1 MANVLAVGILVGQ
14 QRPGSR
20 PFLLGFEVFG
30 AMALAFYVVAFA
42 WFFPE
47 SQELVG
53 SYLAPWL
60 ELMEKAIGRSRPFAL
75 VPIVWL
81 GTVLMLGWPQVAF
94 ALIGGSLSRRFK
106 APSIPR

>member
-1 MANVLAVGILVGQ
+1 
-14 QRPGSR
+14 
-20 PFLLGFEVFG
+20 
-30 AMALAFYVVAFA
+30 MALAFYVAAYA

-60 ELMEKAIGRSRPFAL
+60 ELMEKAVGRNRPFAL
-75 VPIVWL
+75 VPIVCF
-81 GTVLMLGWPQVAF
+81 GIVVMLGWPQVAF

-106 APSIPR
+106 APRIPR